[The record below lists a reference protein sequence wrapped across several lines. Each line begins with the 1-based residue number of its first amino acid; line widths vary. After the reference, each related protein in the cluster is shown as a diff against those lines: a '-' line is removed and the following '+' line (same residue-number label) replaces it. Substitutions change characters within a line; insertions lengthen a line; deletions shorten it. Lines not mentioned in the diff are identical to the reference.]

1 MAALV
6 TARELIRQRTKA
18 TRSSRRD
25 GQSGGT
31 EATNARKRAAI
42 CATEERERG
51 GERGEE
57 REGGRGSPPEPAMCT
72 APFSLFFFLMLLSRA
87 LFRCAREKALY
98 AALRPSVRTALRLYL
113 NKVQPAP
120 IRLLSPTSLSRA
132 LALAAGFALPRSG
145 RCAAPA
151 AAGGR
156 GRTYRTP
163 LLAEGK
169 QNGTLSELINFFL
182 FSFLHCAT
190 FYFLSTHTPL
200 SLSLWLFLCTLHAR
214 AQRWRSVR
222 SPNASHFRLND
233 RTVAL

>member
-1 MAALV
+1 MDEGPPRNPPCA
-6 TARELIRQRTKA
+6 QRL
-18 TRSSRRD
+18 
-25 GQSGGT
+25 
-31 EATNARKRAAI
+31 
-42 CATEERERG
+42 
-51 GERGEE
+51 
-57 REGGRGSPPEPAMCT
+57 
-72 APFSLFFFLMLLSRA
+72 SLSFFFLMLLSRA